1 MSEEKTIGEENLM
14 QESTAE
20 QDENTVVLR
29 RLKDEKSGLELDIR
43 TPFVEREI
51 PVLTRVRIPLYADGI
66 LIPEEELAE
75 LGLSVVEYTQEQLDA
90 MTYPGYYAANPD
102 LAPRVRQ
109 YKQYLDDLGL
119 SYNATTDDIDE
130 AIAIS
135 TTIPESGK
143 LAVATRIKAAFDNIV
158 LNLQALGIE
167 AASYEAWLTMP
178 KLIKYLPEEESDA
191 E

>member
-1 MSEEKTIGEENLM
+1 MSEEQTIGNGDRM
-14 QESTAE
+14 QEVTTE

-29 RLKDEKSGLELDIR
+29 KLKDEKSGTELDIR

-51 PVLTRVRIPLYADGI
+51 PVPTRVRIPLYADGV
-66 LIPEEELAE
+66 LISEKELAE
-75 LGLSVVEYTQEQLDA
+75 LGLSVVEYTQAQLDA

-102 LAPRVRQ
+102 LAIRVRQ
-109 YKQYLDDLGL
+109 YKQYLDGLGL
-119 SYNATTDDIDE
+119 SYTATTDDIDE

-135 TTIPESGK
+135 TTIPEEEK
-143 LAVATRIKAAFDNIV
+143 LAVATRIKAAFDNIS

-178 KLIKYLPEEESDA
+178 KLIRYLLEEGSD
-191 E
+191 EE

>member
-90 MTYPGYYAANPD
+90 MTYPGYYSANPD